1 MEKTNITKHIG
12 NKFQEYR
19 LKNNLTQNQV
29 AEITGLEPRHI
40 SQIERGLSKGSID
53 TLLKL
58 CNAYKITP
66 DIILYD
72 LLDEDLKKMYQYTQ
86 KISKNWIKKIKKVYY
101 ILLIIFFQD
110 KTQEL
115 RFCMPCKPLQ
125 NLFSAIFIL
134 YRKLSHYD
142 NFPKI

>member
-1 MEKTNITKHIG
+1 MEKSDVNKHIG

-29 AEITGLEPRHI
+29 AELTGLEPRHI

-66 DIILYD
+66 DIVLYD
-72 LLDEDLKKMYQYTQ
+72 LLDENLKNDVSIYEEKF
-86 KISKNWIKKIKKVYY
+86 KKITKNDKES
-101 ILLIIFFQD
+101 ILH
-110 KTQEL
+110 
-115 RFCMPCKPLQ
+115 
-125 NLFSAIFIL
+125 FID
-134 YRKLSHYD
+134 YFLS
-142 NFPKI
+142 K

>member
-1 MEKTNITKHIG
+1 MEKSDVNKHIG

-29 AEITGLEPRHI
+29 AELTGLEPRHI

-66 DIILYD
+66 DIVLYD
-72 LLDEDLKKMYQYTQ
+72 LLDEDLKSNVSIYEEKFKKLTKRDKDSILHFIDYFL
-86 KISKNWIKKIKKVYY
+86 SK
-101 ILLIIFFQD
+101 
-110 KTQEL
+110 
-115 RFCMPCKPLQ
+115 
-125 NLFSAIFIL
+125 
-134 YRKLSHYD
+134 
-142 NFPKI
+142 

>member
-53 TLLKL
+53 KL

-72 LLDEDLKKMYQYTQ
+72 LLDED
-86 KISKNWIKKIKKVYY
+86 
-101 ILLIIFFQD
+101 
-110 KTQEL
+110 
-115 RFCMPCKPLQ
+115 
-125 NLFSAIFIL
+125 
-134 YRKLSHYD
+134 
-142 NFPKI
+142 

>member
-72 LLDEDLKKMYQYTQ
+72 LLDEDLKKDVSIYAE
-86 KISKNWIKKIKKVYY
+86 NFKK
-101 ILLIIFFQD
+101 L
-110 KTQEL
+110 
-115 RFCMPCKPLQ
+115 
-125 NLFSAIFIL
+125 N
-134 YRKLSHYD
+134 
-142 NFPKI
+142 

>member
-1 MEKTNITKHIG
+1 MEKSDVNKHIG

-72 LLDEDLKKMYQYTQ
+72 LLDEDLKKDVSIYAENFKKLNQ
-86 KISKNWIKKIKKVYY
+86 KDKKS
-101 ILLIIFFQD
+101 ILH
-110 KTQEL
+110 
-115 RFCMPCKPLQ
+115 
-125 NLFSAIFIL
+125 FID
-134 YRKLSHYD
+134 YFLSR
-142 NFPKI
+142 

>member
-19 LKNNLTQNQV
+19 VKNNLTQNQV

-72 LLDEDLKKMYQYTQ
+72 LLDEDLKKDVSIYAENFKKLNQ
-86 KISKNWIKKIKKVYY
+86 KDKKS
-101 ILLIIFFQD
+101 ILH
-110 KTQEL
+110 
-115 RFCMPCKPLQ
+115 
-125 NLFSAIFIL
+125 FID
-134 YRKLSHYD
+134 YFLSR
-142 NFPKI
+142 

>member
-72 LLDEDLKKMYQYTQ
+72 LLDEDLKKDVSIYAENFKKLNQ
-86 KISKNWIKKIKKVYY
+86 KDKKS
-101 ILLIIFFQD
+101 ILH
-110 KTQEL
+110 
-115 RFCMPCKPLQ
+115 
-125 NLFSAIFIL
+125 FID
-134 YRKLSHYD
+134 YFLSW
-142 NFPKI
+142 

>member
-72 LLDEDLKKMYQYTQ
+72 LLDEDLKKDVSIYAE
-86 KISKNWIKKIKKVYY
+86 NFKKIESK
-101 ILLIIFFQD
+101 
-110 KTQEL
+110 
-115 RFCMPCKPLQ
+115 R
-125 NLFSAIFIL
+125 
-134 YRKLSHYD
+134 
-142 NFPKI
+142 

>member
-1 MEKTNITKHIG
+1 MEKLDVNQHIG
-12 NKFQEYR
+12 KLYQEYR

-29 AEITGLEPRHI
+29 AELTGLEPRHI

-72 LLDEDLKKMYQYTQ
+72 LLDEEVKSEVSIYEEKF
-86 KISKNWIKKIKKVYY
+86 K
-101 ILLIIFFQD
+101 
-110 KTQEL
+110 
-115 RFCMPCKPLQ
+115 
-125 NLFSAIFIL
+125 
-134 YRKLSHYD
+134 KLSTRDKESILHLID
-142 NFPKI
+142 FFLSK

>member
-1 MEKTNITKHIG
+1 MEKNNINKHIG
-12 NKFQEYR
+12 RICQQYR

-29 AEITGLEPRHI
+29 AELTGLEPRHI

-72 LLDEDLKKMYQYTQ
+72 LLDEDLKNYVSIYEENFKRL
-86 KISKNWIKKIKKVYY
+86 SKRDKES
-101 ILLIIFFQD
+101 ILH
-110 KTQEL
+110 
-115 RFCMPCKPLQ
+115 
-125 NLFSAIFIL
+125 FID
-134 YRKLSHYD
+134 YFLS
-142 NFPKI
+142 K

>member
-1 MEKTNITKHIG
+1 MEKLNINKHIG
-12 NKFQEYR
+12 KICQQYR

-29 AEITGLEPRHI
+29 AELTGLEPRHI

-72 LLDEDLKKMYQYTQ
+72 LLDAEVKNSVSIYDENFKKL
-86 KISKNWIKKIKKVYY
+86 SKR
-101 ILLIIFFQD
+101 D
-110 KTQEL
+110 KE
-115 RFCMPCKPLQ
+115 
-125 NLFSAIFIL
+125 SIL
-134 YRKLSHYD
+134 YFIDYFLS
-142 NFPKI
+142 K